1 MLPIQLPPELHDLPQ
16 ETLKAI
22 LVQRAEQYRHEAA
35 QWYIHAETL
44 RRLPIK
50 RSQQTLHQRE
60 VDQATAQAQRALEGL
75 RITNEMLDDLAGD
88 EPEPQHVLPPEL
100 TLENMDESITLAEL
114 QRLHR
119 THLDNMDRE
128 ITPTE
133 LQRLN
138 GS

>member
-1 MLPIQLPPELHDLPQ
+1 MLPIQLPPELQDLSK

-22 LVQRAEQYRHEAA
+22 LMQRVDQYRQEAA

-50 RSQQTLHQRE
+50 RSQQALHQRE

-75 RITNEMLDDLAGD
+75 RITNEMLDELG
-88 EPEPQHVLPPEL
+88 EEEPQHVLPPEL
-100 TLENMDESITLAEL
+100 TLENMDEVINLADL
-114 QRLHR
+114 QRV
-119 THLDNMDRE
+119 
-128 ITPTE
+128 
-133 LQRLN
+133 N